1 MTSPSSVSYMAG
13 TSVAIVFSV
22 ILVLLLFAIVLYLF
36 HKWKQNKHDHNS
48 ASDPDNLNNRQLDHT
63 AEDYEEIKTYN
74 CHAYPNAVYNNVEI
88 PTYPSASPTEPE
100 HIAEDFGNVKDR
112 ECSDNTSTEEPTGPT
127 DPSADPTQS
136 IDYITVNF
144 LQNEL
149 EAASS

>member
-1 MTSPSSVSYMAG
+1 MCYLSSYC
-13 TSVAIVFSV
+13 I
-22 ILVLLLFAIVLYLF
+22 
-36 HKWKQNKHDHNS
+36 NKFIS
-48 ASDPDNLNNRQLDHT
+48 
-63 AEDYEEIKTYN
+63 TY
-74 CHAYPNAVYNNVEI
+74 CQ
-88 PTYPSASPTEPE
+88 PE